1 MAPGSNMLPRSG
13 SERERSRRPKPVKR
27 VRSDGAE
34 SKGTRISDALPEGR
48 RVRREIRGEQS
59 WGSVE
64 FLLELGEKAAQG

>member
-1 MAPGSNMLPRSG
+1 M
-13 SERERSRRPKPVKR
+13 KR